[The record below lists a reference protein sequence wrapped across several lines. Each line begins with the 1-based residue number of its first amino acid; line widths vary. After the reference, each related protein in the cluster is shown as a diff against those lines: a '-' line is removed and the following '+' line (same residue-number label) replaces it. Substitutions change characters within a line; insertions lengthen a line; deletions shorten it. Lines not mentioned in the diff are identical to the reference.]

1 LTLSSGPFGA
11 PVSEGLR
18 GTLGAVRRVTVS
30 LVGLVLL
37 LGACGGG
44 HAKVAA
50 PPVTTTTVAPT
61 TTTTDPGPPQGTFL
75 VATPKSSPLQYSSS
89 PDGPPVGTLP
99 TVTWGGPTVR
109 PVISETDTWVQ
120 IGLDKRPNLSTAWVP
135 RAQVDLALTAYRI
148 EVSISKRNLTL
159 FQNGTA
165 IHSAPVGV
173 GKAIWPTPMGR
184 TFVDAVVATPK
195 FQLYIYGPTVLIL
208 GSHSDVFTDF
218 DGGDGTVAI
227 HGYPS
232 DPGSTK
238 GVASSHGCI
247 RASPDT
253 INAIDIVPLGTPV
266 DVVA

>member
-1 LTLSSGPFGA
+1 M
-11 PVSEGLR
+11 
-18 GTLGAVRRVTVS
+18 
-30 LVGLVLL
+30 VGLVLL
-37 LGACGGG
+37 LSACGGKG
-44 HAKVAA
+44 HTKVAA
-50 PPVTTTTVAPT
+50 PPPTTTTVEPT
-61 TTTTDPGPPQGTFL
+61 TTTTTAPPQGTFL
-75 VATPKSSPLQYSSS
+75 VASPKSTPLQYSST
-89 PDGPPVGTLP
+89 PGGPPTGTLP

-109 PVISETDTWVQ
+109 PVVSQTDTWVQ
-120 IGLDKRPNLSTAWVP
+120 IAMDKRPNLSTAWVP
-135 RAQVDLALTAYRI
+135 RSEVDLALSAYRI
-148 EVSISKRNLTL
+148 EISISKRSLTL
-159 FQNGTA
+159 YQNGTV

-173 GKAIWPTPMGR
+173 GKPIWPTPLGR

-195 FQLYIYGPTVLIL
+195 FQTYIYGPTVLIL
-208 GSHSDVFTDF
+208 GSHSDVFTEF

-238 GVASSHGCI
+238 GVASSHGCV